1 MRRTAT
7 RWGGTD
13 PHERAEV
20 AGRIVRL
27 RWPLLHYTYADISDH
42 LRSVN
47 KLTAVAALQ
56 PGGARVV
63 GADRLV
69 VEPAWRF
76 LRAYLVR
83 RGCVE
88 GLPGLFLAAT
98 DAFYVFLRWA
108 KVRERLSRDT
118 AGARLDPPRVRS

>member
-1 MRRTAT
+1 MRRAAT

-20 AGRIVRL
+20 TGRVTPL

-47 KLTAVAALQ
+47 RLTTVAAVQ
-56 PGGARVV
+56 PGPRVV

-83 RGCVE
+83 RACAE
-88 GLPGLFLAAT
+88 GVPGLFVAAT

-108 KVRERLSRDT
+108 KMRERLSEKAPD
-118 AGARLDPPRVRS
+118 ARLDPPRGRS